1 MTKNYGIS
9 QWLFLNRVISQLV
22 SPYKS
27 AFVFENDVDFERIVQ
42 HIQINEVDLRDKI
55 QDRDVLIEKF
65 RHKVSSLEETIT
77 NLENKL
83 DEYRK
88 EHETLRIDHTDL
100 QRKYDNVRAIAE
112 EEISAINSKLND
124 AIRISERESENAQLY
139 HREAE
144 QAKEK
149 FEHEKKKLLEALA
162 EEKIKIIK
170 HENETTPVKKILT
183 QPSLQIAKP
192 EPHPSAD
199 NPPFI
204 DTAGEHLDK
213 EERRMFKALSKFTS
227 PTNTANP
234 SNPVPST
241 KTGRGSAVVG
251 TAPTTSQSYRPPKTI
266 SNPNE
271 IPEWKKRQME
281 KEQAEAEKLEQEQLK
296 KLQALKN
303 TPSVEIEPVH
313 VDVEPEWKKRED
325 HKVVAKPTTS
335 QETLPLLSSQSTE
348 MTEKELQRLEK
359 TMNRYS
365 KKV

>member
-1 MTKNYGIS
+1 
-9 QWLFLNRVISQLV
+9 
-22 SPYKS
+22 
-27 AFVFENDVDFERIVQ
+27 VDFERIVQ

-77 NLENKL
+77 NLENKI
-83 DEYRK
+83 EESRK

-100 QRKYDNVRAIAE
+100 QRKYENVRATAE

-234 SNPVPST
+234 VPTT
-241 KTGRGSAVVG
+241 KTGRGSVVVVG
-251 TAPTTSQSYRPPKTI
+251 PSAPTTSQSYRPSTKTAT
-266 SNPNE
+266 NPNE
-271 IPEWKKRQME
+271 MPEWKKRQME
-281 KEQAEAEKLEQEQLK
+281 KEQAEAEKLEQEQQK
-296 KLQALKN
+296 KLTALKN
-303 TPSVEIEPVH
+303 APSVEPEPVH
-313 VDVEPEWKKRED
+313 VDVEPEWKKRDQEN
-325 HKVVAKPTTS
+325 KVVVEPTTS